1 MLTQPLTGVR
11 RLASW
16 ALVAL
21 AAALPHRAVA
31 DDGLTGAEIYRQ
43 ACARCH
49 GKDGEG
55 TKKHFPHPLAGAKTA
70 DQLAPYIAKTMP
82 EDDPGAVS
90 PEDAKKVAA
99 FIYENYYSKRAQV
112 RNVPARIELSRLTV
126 RQYRNVVADLVGT
139 FRPAGQWGEERG
151 LRGEYF
157 NARGFRNDKRVIDR
171 LDPQVKFDFGT
182 AGPEPGKF
190 DDHQFAIRWQGAVLA
205 PETGEY
211 EFIVRSEH
219 AVRLWVNDL
228 NTPLIDAWVKSATGA
243 EEKGTLYLL
252 AGRAYPLRLE
262 FSKAKQGVD
271 DSKKGK
277 APPPKPASITL
288 AWRPPR
294 QVAEPIPD
302 RFLSPAK
309 FQESFVCG
317 TPFPPDDRSYG
328 WEKATAISRAWDQAT
343 TDAAIDTAG
352 YVVAHLDEFLGL
364 PRPTGPRLGSG
375 NPAEISFDGP
385 KDTKPATDRAAKAR
399 EFCRRF
405 VERAFRR
412 PLTDDQTKLY
422 VDHQFAASRDV
433 DTAVKRV
440 VLLTLKSPRFL
451 YREVGHGPDGY
462 DVAARLAFGLW
473 DSLPDKDL
481 LDAAKAGQLATREQ
495 VAAQAERMLPDLRT
509 KAKLRDFL
517 LTWLK
522 VEPAPDLSKAPDRFP
537 GFDAA
542 AAADLRT
549 SLDLFLDDVVWG
561 ESSDFRQLILSDA
574 LFLNGR
580 LAKLYGK
587 DLPADAPFQK
597 VPRGVRERAGVLTHP
612 YLLATFAYTATSSPI
627 HRGVFIARSVL
638 GLSLR
643 PPPEAFAPLAP
654 DLHPQLNT
662 RERVTLQTKAESCL
676 KCHGMINPLGF
687 PLEHYDAIGRYRGE
701 EKGRP
706 IDATGAYETRSGEPV
721 EFDGLRDLA
730 TFLTGS
736 EETHTAFVQQLFQ
749 ELVKQPIRAHGAER
763 LPELQKSFAEHDFHI
778 RKLVVEIV
786 TASALAERKIVTMTT
801 RDARDP

>member
-1 MLTQPLTGVR
+1 MQPLTAFRFRV
-11 RLASW
+11 SW
-16 ALVAL
+16 ALIAL
-21 AAALPHRAVA
+21 AAILPARATA
-31 DDGLTGAEIYRQ
+31 DEGLTGAEIYKQ
-43 ACARCH
+43 TCARCH

-55 TKKHFPHPLAGAKTA
+55 TKKHYPHPLAGAKTA
-70 DQLAPYIAKTMP
+70 GELAPYIVKTMP
-82 EDDPGAVS
+82 EDDPGTVS
-90 PEDAKKVAA
+90 ADDAKKVAA
-99 FIYENYYSKRAQV
+99 FVYEHFYSKRASV
-112 RNVPARIELSRLTV
+112 RNAPARIELSRLTV
-126 RQYRNVVADLVGT
+126 HQYRNAVADLIGT
-139 FRPAGQWGEERG
+139 FRPAAQWGEERG

-157 NARGFRNDKRVIDR
+157 NSRGFRNDKRVLER
-171 LDPQVKFDFGT
+171 VDPQVTFDFGT
-182 AGPEPGKF
+182 SGPEPEKF
-190 DDHQFAIRWQGAVLA
+190 DDHQFAIRWQGSVLV

-211 EFIVRSEH
+211 EFVVRSEH

-228 NTPLIDAWVKSATGA
+228 NKPLIDAWVKSGTGLD
-243 EEKGTLYLL
+243 EKATLYLL

-294 QVAEPIPD
+294 QVAEPIPS

-309 FQESFVCG
+309 FSESYICG

-343 TDAAIDTAG
+343 TDAAIDAAG
-352 YVVAHLDEFLGL
+352 YVVAHLDELLGL
-364 PRPTGPRLGSG
+364 PPPPRPRLGGG
-375 NPAEISFDGP
+375 NPSEISFDGM
-385 KDTKPATDRAAKAR
+385 KDAKPAADRAAKAR

-412 PLTDDQTKLY
+412 PLTDDQKKLY
-422 VDHQFAASRDV
+422 IDHQFAAGRDV

-451 YREVGHGPDGY
+451 YREVGHSPDEY

-473 DSLPDKDL
+473 DSLPDKEL
-481 LDAAKAGQLATREQ
+481 LDAAKAGKLATREQ
-495 VAAQAERMLPDLRT
+495 VAAHAERMLPDLRT
-509 KAKLRDFL
+509 KAKLRNFL
-517 LTWLK
+517 FTWLK

-549 SLDLFLDDVVWG
+549 SLDLFLDDAVWG
-561 ESSDFRQLILSDA
+561 ESSDFRQLILSNE
-574 LFLNGR
+574 LYLNGR

-587 DLPADAPFQK
+587 DLPPDAPFQK

-627 HRGVFIARSVL
+627 HRGVFLARNVL
-638 GLSLR
+638 GQSLR

-654 DLHPQLNT
+654 ELHPELTT
-662 RERVTLQTKAESCL
+662 RERVALQTRPRACQSC
-676 KCHGMINPLGF
+676 HNMINPLGF
-687 PLEHYDAIGRYRGE
+687 TLENYDAVGRFREAENG
-701 EKGRP
+701 KP
-706 IDATGAYETRSGEPV
+706 IDASGAYQTRTGQIV
-721 EFDGLRDLA
+721 KFAGVRDLA
-730 TFLTGS
+730 EFLAAS
-736 EETHTAFVQQLFQ
+736 PEVHEAFVEQVFHH
-749 ELVKQPIRAHGAER
+749 LVKQAVQAYGPT
-763 LPELQKSFAEHDFHI
+763 ELDDLRQNFEQNGFSI
-778 RKLVVEIV
+778 RKLMVEIMARTALVGREV
-786 TASALAERKIVTMTT
+786 TQK
-801 RDARDP
+801 